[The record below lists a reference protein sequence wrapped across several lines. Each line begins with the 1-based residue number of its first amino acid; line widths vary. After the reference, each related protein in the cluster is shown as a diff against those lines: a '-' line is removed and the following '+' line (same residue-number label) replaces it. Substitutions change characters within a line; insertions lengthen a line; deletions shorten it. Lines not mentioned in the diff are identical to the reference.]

1 MERKISDGVQGR
13 MEQQDIRERLDL
25 SLTNVWIQKE

>member
-13 MEQQDIRERLDL
+13 MEQQDIRERLEL